1 MSYIKPAAKK
11 RKRRRRRG
19 VGNDNN
25 SKTTD
30 LCVPVWAGII
40 LGGLA
45 GYGVIKTL
53 R

>member
-1 MSYIKPAAKK
+1 MAYIKPAAKK
-11 RKRRRRRG
+11 PKPRRG
-19 VGNDNN
+19 VGNNN
-25 SKTTD
+25 GNGKATD

-45 GYGVIKTL
+45 GYGVIRTL